1 MIKIRLHGLP
11 KIVDKAA
18 LAIGEKFDILSI
30 SEHVADRGASK
41 YVRVYIDAE
50 EPGQST
56 DQIKKS
62 ELATAYEKS
71 KKENLI

>member
-18 LAIGEKFDILSI
+18 LAIGEKFDILTI
-30 SEHVADRGASK
+30 SEHVPDRGKSK

-56 DQIKKS
+56 DQIKAEDMQS
-62 ELATAYEKS
+62 AYTKS